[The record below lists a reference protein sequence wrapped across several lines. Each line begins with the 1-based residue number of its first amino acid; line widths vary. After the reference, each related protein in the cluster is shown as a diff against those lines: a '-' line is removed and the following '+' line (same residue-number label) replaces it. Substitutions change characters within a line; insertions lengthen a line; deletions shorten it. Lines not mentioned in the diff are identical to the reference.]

1 MQVLRKQSFTILCY
15 VIAENHTQRIIG
27 VSSSPKRRLPATLS
41 SIVMAFPPISLETIH
56 RGALGESKQT
66 LPKLFLT
73 KTGTI

>member
-41 SIVMAFPPISLETIH
+41 SIVMRPPQDVAALAQGGQK
-56 RGALGESKQT
+56 RGGARGYSALGRRD
-66 LPKLFLT
+66 
-73 KTGTI
+73 